1 MKKGPEFYIFLLISF
16 HLLFIPGC
24 VILRP
29 PSLSTIAISDIG
41 PTSAT
46 SGGNVTNDGNA
57 DILVRGVCWDTKK
70 SPDTKDTRTTDGYGV
85 GSFTSNITQLTPNT
99 LYYVRAYAINNEG
112 TSYGNQITFTTSLY
126 SVPTL
131 TTTSVSGITQTA
143 AVSGGNITNG
153 GGAEVT
159 ARGVCWSIHTVPV
172 IADSKTSNGIGE
184 GAFTSNITGL
194 TGNTKYYVRAYAT
207 NSEGTGYGQELS
219 FTTSPLLPVVTTA
232 DLVATS
238 TTTGTGGGTV
248 TGDGGSAITSRGVC
262 WNTTANP
269 TTANSKT
276 TDGTGTGTYTSNI
289 TGLTANTTYHVRAY
303 AINGVGTAYGADK
316 TFTTDPLTVVDNDGN
331 TYNVIRIGTQVWMK
345 ENLKTTTFNDDAAVA
360 YVTGTTAWTN
370 LTSHGYCW
378 YNNDAGNKNT
388 YGALY
393 NWYAVA
399 TGKLCPVGWHVPT
412 DDDCLSLED
421 YFSISTTVGG
431 QLKEIGTA
439 HWTSPNTGAT
449 DEVGFKALPGGLRS
463 ETGTFQFITNY
474 GFWWTSS
481 TESAS
486 LDKWY
491 RELEYNTDNVV
502 RYYKDDNNGMSV
514 RCIKD

>member
-1 MKKGPEFYIFLLISF
+1 MKKRPEFYIFLLISLF
-16 HLLFIPGC
+16 LLFIPGC

-29 PSLSTIAISDIG
+29 PSVSTNAISDIG

-70 SPDTKDTRTTDGYGV
+70 SPTAEDTRTTDGYGV

-99 LYYVRAYAINNEG
+99 LYYVRAYAINSEG
-112 TSYGNQITFTTSLY
+112 TSYGNQITFTTNQY
-126 SVPTL
+126 SVPTI
-131 TTTSVSGITQTA
+131 TTTSVSGITQTT

-153 GGAEVT
+153 GGVEVT
-159 ARGVCWSIHTVPV
+159 ARGVCWSTHTVPTV
-172 IADSKTSNGIGE
+172 ADSKTSNGTGE
-184 GAFTSNITGL
+184 GTYTSNITGL

-207 NSEGTGYGQELS
+207 NSEGTGYGEELS
-219 FTTSPLLPVVTTA
+219 FTSSPLLPAVTTA
-232 DLVATS
+232 DPIATS
-238 TTTGTGGGTV
+238 TTTGTAGGTA
-248 TGDGGSAITSRGVC
+248 TSDGGSAITARGVC
-262 WNTTANP
+262 WNTTENP

-276 TDGTGTGTYTSNI
+276 TNGTGTGTFISYI
-289 TGLTANTTYHVRAY
+289 TGLTANTTFNVRAY
-303 AINGVGTAYGADK
+303 ATNSVGTAYGANK
-316 TFTTDPLTVVDNDGN
+316 TFTTDPVTIVDNDGN

-345 ENLKTTTFNDDAAVA
+345 ENLKTTTFNDDVAIA
-360 YVTGTTAWTN
+360 YVTGTTAWAN

-378 YNNDAGNKNT
+378 YNNDTGNKNT

-399 TGKLCPVGWHVPT
+399 SGKLCPVGWHIPS
-412 DDDCLSLED
+412 DDECIELED
-421 YFSISTTVGG
+421 YFGFTIPAGG
-431 QLKEIGTA
+431 KLKETGTT
-439 HWTSPNTGAT
+439 HWASPNTGAT
-449 DEVGFKALPGGLRS
+449 DEVGFKALPGGLRT

-474 GFWWTSS
+474 GYWWTS
-481 TESAS
+481 TEYNTHNE
-486 LDKWY
+486 WY
-491 RELEYNTDNVV
+491 RELEYNSDNVV